1 MTGMTTPDGDIQ
13 FVAPKHIVL
22 PISASDE
29 LSAGSLDIGPLRVGQ
44 ALRVLGTISSLVGE
58 LSSAPPAVLM
68 AFAAGGTGTDQDR
81 MLIGAWAIDLLD
93 RRADDVLKVVSVATG
108 LERAQLDDL
117 LPDRLIAIVLAV
129 VEVNADFF
137 SRCAPLLK
145 VLAARDGLPWNAAR
159 SSGPT
164 PSSSSSMPGTA
175 TPTS

>member
-1 MTGMTTPDGDIQ
+1 MTTHASDIQ
-13 FVAPKHIVL
+13 FVAPLHIVL
-22 PISASDE
+22 PISVSED
-29 LSAGSLDIGPLRVGQ
+29 LSAGSLDIEPLRVGQ

-58 LSSAPPAVLM
+58 LSSAPPAVLA
-68 AFAAGGTGTDQDR
+68 AFQAGAMGADQDR

-93 RRADDVLKVVSVATG
+93 RRADDVLKIVSVATG

-117 LPDRLIAIVLAV
+117 LPDRMIAIVLAV
-129 VEVNADFF
+129 IEVNADFF

-145 VLAARDGLPWNAAR
+145 VLAARDGLPWNAAQ

-164 PSSSSSMPGTA
+164 PSSSSSMPATA

>member
-1 MTGMTTPDGDIQ
+1 MTGMTTPASDIQ
-13 FVAPKHIVL
+13 FVAPLQFSL
-22 PISASDE
+22 PIPGV
-29 LSAGSLDIGPLRVGQ
+29 GSVEIGPLRVGQ

-58 LSSAPPAVLM
+58 LSSAPPAVLA
-68 AFAAGGTGTDQDR
+68 AFQPGAMGTDQDR

-93 RRADDVLKVVSVATG
+93 RRADDVLKIVSVATG
-108 LERAQLDDL
+108 LERAQLDEL

-129 VEVNADFF
+129 IEVNADFF

-145 VLAARDGLPWNAAR
+145 TLAARDGLPWNAATP

-164 PSSSSSMPGTA
+164 PANSSSMPVIA